1 MPQPRSLPPEGVPDA
16 PRIVDSPGAAVRPE
30 IHNQLTSV
38 KDISAAHNFFK
49 PTPAGAESFLPSAQ
63 AGPKGFELGLSK
75 TLPGAITPT
84 GFEAAAMPGGMPMPG
99 AEQVSPLVNMIMKLP
114 GHIGLASSF
123 FEVLANFFVPGG
135 AGGDLLGML
144 DPSLLEHGSEVFSE
158 AFEGMGE
165 HMAADLSLLDGNAPI
180 FETLSPSELASG
192 GIENGLAAGTG
203 FDSNFASLG
212 NQNIADLNAS
222 QLEVG
227 GGMSPGKAMFEQPEV
242 IVPSNNMGGDLLAMD
257 PGGGFNSTIGPA
269 GSSQS
274 LPPTNYAQQ
283 VQPTAPNQGL
293 PQSQGQMSEYM
304 RHSLRSPEG
313 ANTSGL
319 GGDGQAVS
327 GDAGDAG
334 AGATT
339 DATQISDHP
348 YTVQSGDN
356 LWDLAQ
362 KHLGDGTRWGEIYK
376 LNEAVIGSN
385 PRLIMPG
392 TELQLPGDSNL
403 AANLDPYTVK
413 PGDNLWDIS
422 KDHLGGGQN
431 WHDLYSENAQTIG
444 TNPDLIHPGQHLNM
458 PGAHDPSSAAGS
470 HLASNP
476 GPSHAAS
483 HSLGHNHG
491 HSPVSHAHAS
501 HSLANHTTGGA
512 HATSHGGD
520 HQISH
525 ANSTASSQA
534 GHDAASSGASNGV
547 GHTAANHAGE
557 IASRPAAAAQPVE
570 LKAEAKSL
578 SDTPMTIK
586 PEAGGFDS
594 SSHVPSH

>member
-1 MPQPRSLPPEGVPDA
+1 
-16 PRIVDSPGAAVRPE
+16 
-30 IHNQLTSV
+30 
-38 KDISAAHNFFK
+38 
-49 PTPAGAESFLPSAQ
+49 
-63 AGPKGFELGLSK
+63 
-75 TLPGAITPT
+75 
-84 GFEAAAMPGGMPMPG
+84 
-99 AEQVSPLVNMIMKLP
+99 
-114 GHIGLASSF
+114 
-123 FEVLANFFVPGG
+123 
-135 AGGDLLGML
+135 
-144 DPSLLEHGSEVFSE
+144 
-158 AFEGMGE
+158 
-165 HMAADLSLLDGNAPI
+165 
-180 FETLSPSELASG
+180 
-192 GIENGLAAGTG
+192 
-203 FDSNFASLG
+203 
-212 NQNIADLNAS
+212 
-222 QLEVG
+222 
-227 GGMSPGKAMFEQPEV
+227 
-242 IVPSNNMGGDLLAMD
+242 
-257 PGGGFNSTIGPA
+257 
-269 GSSQS
+269 
-274 LPPTNYAQQ
+274 
-283 VQPTAPNQGL
+283 
-293 PQSQGQMSEYM
+293 
-304 RHSLRSPEG
+304 
-313 ANTSGL
+313 
-319 GGDGQAVS
+319 
-327 GDAGDAG
+327 
-334 AGATT
+334 
-339 DATQISDHP
+339 
-348 YTVQSGDN
+348 
-356 LWDLAQ
+356 
-362 KHLGDGTRWGEIYK
+362 
-376 LNEAVIGSN
+376 
-385 PRLIMPG
+385 MPG

>member
-1 MPQPRSLPPEGVPDA
+1 M
-16 PRIVDSPGAAVRPE
+16 DSPGAAVRPE

-49 PTPAGAESFLPSAQ
+49 PPAAGAESFLPSAQ

-84 GFEAAAMPGGMPMPG
+84 GFETAAMPGGLPMPG

-123 FEVLANFFVPGG
+123 FEVLANFFMPGG

-180 FETLSPSELASG
+180 FETMSPSELASG
-192 GIENGLAAGTG
+192 GIENGLTTGTG
-203 FDSNFASLG
+203 FDNNFASLG
-212 NQNIADLNAS
+212 NQNISDLNTS

-242 IVPSNNMGGDLLAMD
+242 ITPSSNMGGDLLAMD

-269 GSSQS
+269 GSSPS
-274 LPPTNYAQQ
+274 LTPTNYAQQ

-293 PQSQGQMSEYM
+293 PQTQGQMSEYM

-313 ANTSGL
+313 ATANGL
-319 GGDGQAVS
+319 GGDGQAAT
-327 GDAGDAG
+327 GEAGDAS

-339 DATQISDHP
+339 DATKISNHA
-348 YTVQSGDN
+348 YTVESGDN

-403 AANLDPYTVK
+403 ATNLDPYTVK

-431 WHDLYSENAQTIG
+431 WHDLYSKNAQTIG

-476 GPSHAAS
+476 GHSHAAS
-483 HSLGHNHG
+483 
-491 HSPVSHAHAS
+491 S
-501 HSLANHTTGGA
+501 HSLVGHNPISHSAVSHSHLSHSPLSHEHAGHSIANHTASGA
-512 HATSHGGD
+512 HTTSHGGD
-520 HQISH
+520 QQIVHTNATAPSQTGH
-525 ANSTASSQA
+525 DMASSPANGAGQA
-534 GHDAASSGASNGV
+534 ADHGAA
-547 GHTAANHAGE
+547 HHAGE
-557 IASRPAAAAQPVE
+557 LASRPAEATQPIE
-570 LKAEAKSL
+570 LKAVAKSL

-586 PEAGGFDS
+586 YEAGGFDS
-594 SSHVPSH
+594 SSHVPSQ

>member
-49 PTPAGAESFLPSAQ
+49 PTATGTESFLPSAQ

-123 FEVLANFFVPGG
+123 FEVLANFFMPGG
-135 AGGDLLGML
+135 SGGDLLGML
-144 DPSLLEHGSEVFSE
+144 DPSLLEHGSQVFSE
-158 AFEGMGE
+158 AFEGIGE
-165 HMAADLSLLDGNAPI
+165 HMSADLSLLDGNAPI
-180 FETLSPSELASG
+180 FETMSPSELASG
-192 GIENGLAAGTG
+192 GIENGLTTGTG
-203 FDSNFASLG
+203 FDNNLASLG
-212 NQNIADLNAS
+212 NQNISDLNAS

-242 IVPSNNMGGDLLAMD
+242 ITPSSSMGGDLLAMD

-274 LPPTNYAQQ
+274 LTPTNYAQQ

-293 PQSQGQMSEYM
+293 PQTQGQMSEHM
-304 RHSLRSPEG
+304 RHALRSPES
-313 ANTSGL
+313 ATTNTP
-319 GGDGQAVS
+319 GGEGRAVT
-327 GDAGDAG
+327 GEAGDAS
-334 AGATT
+334 AGTTT
-339 DATQISDHP
+339 DATQINDRA
-348 YTVQSGDN
+348 YTVESGDN

-403 AANLDPYTVK
+403 AMNLDPYTVK
-413 PGDNLWDIS
+413 PGDNLWNIS

-431 WHDLYSENAQTIG
+431 WHDLYSENAHTIG

-476 GPSHAAS
+476 GSSHAAS
-483 HSLGHNHG
+483 SHNLVGHNPIG
-491 HSPVSHAHAS
+491 HSAVSHNPIS
-501 HSLANHTTGGA
+501 HSHVSHNPISHSSISHSPEHAGHNLADHTASGA

-525 ANSTASSQA
+525 SS
-534 GHDAASSGASNGV
+534 
-547 GHTAANHAGE
+547 E
-557 IASRPAAAAQPVE
+557 LASRPAEAAQPIE

-594 SSHVPSH
+594 SSHVPSR